1 MPRPLIQFLR
11 TLAQALAALAFATVT
26 STTFAAAMT
35 GTYRLDSPQGPITA
49 TIEVHGGRLTGSIDF
64 FGKSTAAL
72 DGNLQGENSASGS
85 VSSGQGSG
93 AFAAALHDDT
103 LELTLFQA
111 KGSKPATPPLVLRRI
126 VASGEHAIAPDAVID
141 IGDKRLIGSW
151 TYRDE
156 FFSEEDSSARN
167 EYLELHADGTYVL
180 GRSGDMQDGAG
191 ESTRAAKA
199 HKPESGR
206 WRAEDGVLY
215 FMVNRGVDWMP
226 VGRYLLKADGRSM
239 RISYERGNRKLWTR
253 Q

>member
-1 MPRPLIQFLR
+1 MLLVLVFA
-11 TLAQALAALAFATVT
+11 TFASTAFAATL
-26 STTFAAAMT
+26 T
-35 GTYRLDSPQGPITA
+35 GTYRFDSPQGPITA

-64 FGKSTAAL
+64 FGKSAATL
-72 DGNLQGENSASGS
+72 DGNVQSENIASGS

-126 VASGEHAIAPDAVID
+126 VPEGERAVAPDAVIE
-141 IGDKRLIGSW
+141 IGDKRLVGRW

-156 FFSEEDSSARN
+156 FFSEEDSVARN

-191 ESTRAAKA
+191 ESTRAGKA
-199 HKPESGR
+199 RKPESGR

-215 FMVNRGVDWMP
+215 FMVTRGVDWMP